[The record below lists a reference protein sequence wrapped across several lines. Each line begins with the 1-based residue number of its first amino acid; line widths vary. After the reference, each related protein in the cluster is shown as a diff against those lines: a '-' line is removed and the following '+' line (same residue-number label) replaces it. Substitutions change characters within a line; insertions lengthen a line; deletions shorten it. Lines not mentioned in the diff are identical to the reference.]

1 MARRASTVA
10 AALGTLVVFVVLI
23 GPLVTLLAR
32 SSPGRI
38 EAALRIPGAFGPLET
53 SLASAGIA
61 LAALVAL
68 GTPLGWVLA
77 RSRWRGVRIMEL
89 GMLAMLLMP
98 PLVIGL
104 VLVFMVG
111 PLTPLGRLLGSV
123 HLSATNTFFALVVA
137 EIYEAAPYFVL
148 GAQAAFASIDGG
160 LLEQASLLGDSGWRR
175 FRRIALPLAAPGLTE
190 SLTLAWA
197 RAMGAFGAVIIIAYH
212 PYGLPMQIW
221 TTLNEVGLAQA
232 LPFALALVVV
242 ALPFP
247 LLAYAWARHARG

>member
-1 MARRASTVA
+1 
-10 AALGTLVVFVVLI
+10 VVWAVLL
-23 GPLVTLLAR
+23 GPLITLLIR

-38 EAALRIPGAFGPLET
+38 QAALRAPGALGPLET

-61 LAALVAL
+61 LAALVVL

-77 RSRWRGVRIMEL
+77 RSKRRGVRILEL
-89 GMLAMLLMP
+89 GVLAMLLMP
-98 PLVIGL
+98 PLVVGL
-104 VLVFMVG
+104 VLVFMLG
-111 PLTPLGRLLGSV
+111 PLTPLGGLLGRV
-123 HLSATNTFFALVVA
+123 HLSATNTFLALVIA

-148 GAQAAFASIDGG
+148 GAQAAFASVDDG
-160 LLEQASLLGDSGWRR
+160 LLEQASLLGDSSWRR
-175 FRRIALPLAAPGLTE
+175 FKRVALPLAAAGLTE